1 MPDAWSQDEVNGCSQ
16 FAAMMQ
22 NCAQTRVDQ
31 DTFLQRTTEKKFDGA
46 MPLKEK
52 NSLSRLKLFIFLQNC
67 VFSMPSLNEKIMI
80 LIHLLKMVLVS
91 GEGNCQLFGVRTWF
105 PFFTSTAIIVS
116 HKIRNSLCL
125 SQRSGTKSALE
136 ASAHHNQLTAKRIFS
151 KICSS
156 DSR

>member
-1 MPDAWSQDEVNGCSQ
+1 VQDHIDQERMPDAWSQDEVNGCSQ

-67 VFSMPSLNEKIMI
+67 VFSMPSLNEKNYD
-80 LIHLLKMVLVS
+80 S
-91 GEGNCQLFGVRTWF
+91 Y
-105 PFFTSTAIIVS
+105 PST
-116 HKIRNSLCL
+116 KD
-125 SQRSGTKSALE
+125 GT
-136 ASAHHNQLTAKRIFS
+136 
-151 KICSS
+151 CVW
-156 DSR
+156 